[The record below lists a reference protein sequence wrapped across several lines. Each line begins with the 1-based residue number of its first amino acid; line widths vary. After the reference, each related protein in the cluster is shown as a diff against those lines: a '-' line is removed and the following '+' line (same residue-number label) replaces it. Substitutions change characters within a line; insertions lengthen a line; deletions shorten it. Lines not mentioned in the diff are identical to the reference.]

1 MDITERLKE
10 IIDYLGLTPNAF
22 AAKIGISQPRMRNY
36 LTGRT
41 PDFETLRRICITFVN
56 IEPRWLLTGV
66 GDMLVP
72 SIALGATNPSS
83 ASTLE
88 LAIIKTQAET
98 ILKQQQFI
106 NDHFME
112 LHQKKISPPRG
123 GGEYPDKEHIKE

>member
-1 MDITERLKE
+1 
-10 IIDYLGLTPNAF
+10 
-22 AAKIGISQPRMRNY
+22 
-36 LTGRT
+36 
-41 PDFETLRRICITFVN
+41 
-56 IEPRWLLTGV
+56 
-66 GDMLVP
+66 MLVP

-112 LHQKKISPPRG
+112 LHQKKISPPALAWNIL
-123 GGEYPDKEHIKE
+123 IKSILKSSSVFDIL

>member
-1 MDITERLKE
+1 MNITERLRE

-36 LTGRT
+36 LTGRD
-41 PDFETLRRICITFVN
+41 PDFETLSQICITFVN
-56 IEPRWLLTGV
+56 IDPRWLLTGD
-66 GDMLVP
+66 GDMLLP
-72 SIALGATNPSS
+72 SVALGATNPS

-112 LHQKKISPPRG
+112 LHQKKISPPRVG
-123 GGEYPDKEHIKE
+123 EEYPDKEHIKE

>member
-88 LAIIKTQAET
+88 LAIIKTQ
-98 ILKQQQFI
+98 QQFI

-112 LHQKKISPPRG
+112 LHQKKISPPRVG
-123 GGEYPDKEHIKE
+123 VEYPDKEHIKE

>member
-1 MDITERLKE
+1 M
-10 IIDYLGLTPNAF
+10 
-22 AAKIGISQPRMRNY
+22 
-36 LTGRT
+36 
-41 PDFETLRRICITFVN
+41 
-56 IEPRWLLTGV
+56 TGV

-112 LHQKKISPPRG
+112 LHQKKISPPRVG
-123 GGEYPDKEHIKE
+123 VEYPDKEHIKE

>member
-72 SIALGATNPSS
+72 SIAL

-112 LHQKKISPPRG
+112 LHQKKISPPRVG
-123 GGEYPDKEHIKE
+123 VEYPDKEHIKE